1 MFGKGR
7 NHNSDINSKDIERM
21 MQALDNIIAGDFD
34 KVDVSEYDNQ
44 MYGNK
49 LNKLIETF
57 IITLLCVLIM
67 RWSRLVIILTLKK
80 HKTKYCH
87 KQKLFH
93 R

>member
-44 MYGNK
+44 MYGK
-49 LNKLIETF
+49 THQRDTLF
-57 IITLLCVLIM
+57 IQQHQDFALC
-67 RWSRLVIILTLKK
+67 R
-80 HKTKYCH
+80 
-87 KQKLFH
+87 
-93 R
+93 